1 MENNK
6 IKSRRIRSKGIVRKI
21 KTTQKQDIGL
31 DTYFHPKK
39 KPGVNIEIRNTILVY
54 SPKVIQI
61 WIKTAGPNNT
71 ISIGLTV

>member
-39 KPGVNIEIRNTILVY
+39 TRSKHRNQAYYTNIFPEGNT
-54 SPKVIQI
+54 
-61 WIKTAGPNNT
+61 NMD
-71 ISIGLTV
+71 